1 MNILLTS
8 PFTPVSSNIHS
19 HRAAQAAIYAE
30 QLSSLGNVHLDRTG
44 NIHQDTVRIDATGN
58 IHSDPQ
64 QFDRVYVYHGNDWF
78 GSLNLFGGMKNYSN
92 IDKLILYSN
101 LKAPVYSLW
110 IDHPKYSEMLKPRL
124 DGDIH
129 PFWHLVD
136 WENLKKIE
144 DTAITVKEI
153 EVVNRVVAGDSHAIC
168 MYRPGWFVNSVPFK
182 TLHGALKEGLSS
194 FINPEHEIAEFYF
207 GNIDVRHHLC
217 RQPNPEQATRDLAN
231 RYYEQLSQLDLAKVS
246 AYELLPIEHES
257 RVLPKTG
264 YYKGTPFYGSW
275 DQRNTARLVFKD
287 EMRKLCAQGS
297 VNLIEWVD
305 PLLND
310 RGELDFECMEK
321 PKSVHLSRNSY
332 PHWQGRKWSGLSEN
346 KPATLEDFFA

>member
-1 MNILLTS
+1 MKTLITS

-30 QLSSLGNVHLDRTG
+30 QISVENGGVVHLDRTG
-44 NIHQDTVRIDATGN
+44 DIHHDIN
-58 IHSDPQ
+58 S
-64 QFDRVYVYHGNDWF
+64 FDSIYVYHGNDWF
-78 GSLNLFGGMKNYSN
+78 GSLNLFGGMKNYGN
-92 IDKLILYSN
+92 IDNLIRFS
-101 LKAPVYSLW
+101 KIEKTKKVYSLW
-110 IDHPKYSEMLKPRL
+110 IDHPKYSEMLSPRL
-124 DGDIH
+124 KDDIH
-129 PFWHLVD
+129 PDWHKVD
-136 WENLKKIE
+136 WENLKYIE
-144 DTAITVKEI
+144 DNAITVRQI

-194 FINPEHEIAEFYF
+194 FIDPEHEIAEFYF

-217 RQPNPEQATRDLAN
+217 RQPDPEQAARDLAN

-246 AYELLPIEHES
+246 VYELLPIEHES

-275 DQRNTARLVFKD
+275 DQRNAVRLAFKD

-297 VNLIEWVD
+297 VNFIEWVD

-321 PKSVHLSRNSY
+321 PKSVHLSRASY

>member
-1 MNILLTS
+1 MKTLITS

-30 QLSSLGNVHLDRTG
+30 QISVENGGLVHLDRTG
-44 NIHQDTVRIDATGN
+44 DIHHDIN
-58 IHSDPQ
+58 S
-64 QFDRVYVYHGNDWF
+64 FDSIYVYHGNDWF
-78 GSLNLFGGMKNYSN
+78 GSLNLFGGMKNYGN
-92 IDKLILYSN
+92 IDNLIRFS
-101 LKAPVYSLW
+101 KIEKTKKVYSLW
-110 IDHPKYSEMLKPRL
+110 IDHPKYSEMLEPRL
-124 DGDIH
+124 NGEIH
-129 PFWHLVD
+129 PDWHKVD
-136 WENLKKIE
+136 WENLKYIE
-144 DTAITVKEI
+144 NNAITVREI
-153 EVVNRVVAGDSHAIC
+153 ETVNSAVAGDSHAIC

-182 TLHGALKEGLSS
+182 TLHGALKEGLQT
-194 FINPEHEIAEFYF
+194 FIQPHHEIAEFYF

-217 RQPNPEQATRDLAN
+217 RQPDPEMATRDLAN
-231 RYYEQLSQLDLAKVS
+231 RYYTQLSQLDLAKVY

-275 DQRNTARLVFKD
+275 EDRNRCRLIFKD

-297 VNLIEWVD
+297 VNFIEWGD

-346 KPATLEDFFA
+346 KPATLEDFFT

>member
-1 MNILLTS
+1 MKTLITS

-30 QLSSLGNVHLDRTG
+30 QISVENGGLVHLDRTG
-44 NIHQDTVRIDATGN
+44 DIHHDIN
-58 IHSDPQ
+58 S
-64 QFDRVYVYHGNDWF
+64 FDSIYVYHGNDWF
-78 GSLNLFGGMKNYSN
+78 GSLNLFGGMKNYGN
-92 IDKLILYSN
+92 IDNLIRFS
-101 LKAPVYSLW
+101 KIDKTKKVYSLW
-110 IDHPKYSEMLKPRL
+110 IDHPKYSEMLEPRL
-124 DGDIH
+124 NGEIH
-129 PFWHLVD
+129 PDWHKVD
-136 WENLKKIE
+136 WENLKYIE
-144 DTAITVKEI
+144 NNAITIREI
-153 EVVNRVVAGDSHAIC
+153 EIVNRAVAGDSHAIC

-182 TLHGALKEGLSS
+182 TLHGALREGLQT
-194 FINPEHEIAEFYF
+194 FIQPHHEIAEFYF

-217 RQPNPEQATRDLAN
+217 RQPDLEMATRDLAN
-231 RYYEQLSQLDLAKVS
+231 RYYTQLSQLDLAKVY

-275 DQRNTARLVFKD
+275 EDRNRCRLIFKD

-297 VNLIEWVD
+297 VNFIEWVD

-346 KPATLEDFFA
+346 KPATLEDFFT

>member
-1 MNILLTS
+1 MKTLITS

-30 QLSSLGNVHLDRTG
+30 QISVENGGVVHLDRTG
-44 NIHQDTVRIDATGN
+44 DIHHDIN
-58 IHSDPQ
+58 S
-64 QFDRVYVYHGNDWF
+64 FDSIYVYHGNDWF
-78 GSLNLFGGMKNYSN
+78 GSLNLFGGMKNYGN
-92 IDKLILYSN
+92 IDNLIRFS
-101 LKAPVYSLW
+101 KIEKTKKVYSLW
-110 IDHPKYSEMLKPRL
+110 IDHPKYSEMLSPRL
-124 DGDIH
+124 KDDIH
-129 PFWHLVD
+129 PDWHKVD
-136 WENLKKIE
+136 WENLKYIE
-144 DTAITVKEI
+144 DNAITVRQI

-182 TLHGALKEGLSS
+182 TLHGALKEGLGT
-194 FINPEHEIAEFYF
+194 FIDPEHEIAEFYF

-231 RYYEQLSQLDLAKVS
+231 RYYEQLSRLDLAKVS

-297 VNLIEWVD
+297 VNFIEWVD
-305 PLLND
+305 PLLNN

>member
-1 MNILLTS
+1 MKTLITS

-30 QLSSLGNVHLDRTG
+30 QISVENGGLVHLDRTG
-44 NIHQDTVRIDATGN
+44 DIHHDINSFDNI
-58 IHSDPQ
+58 
-64 QFDRVYVYHGNDWF
+64 YVYHGNDWF
-78 GSLNLFGGMKNYSN
+78 GSLNLFGGMKNYGN
-92 IDKLILYSN
+92 IDNLIRFS
-101 LKAPVYSLW
+101 KIEKTKKVYSLW
-110 IDHPKYSEMLKPRL
+110 IDHPKYSEMLEPRL
-124 DGDIH
+124 NGDIH
-129 PFWHLVD
+129 PDWHKVD
-136 WENLKKIE
+136 WENLKYIE
-144 DTAITVKEI
+144 NNAITVREI
-153 EVVNRVVAGDSHAIC
+153 EIVNRAVAGDSHAIC

-182 TLHGALKEGLSS
+182 TLHGALKEGLQT
-194 FINPEHEIAEFYF
+194 FIEPHHEIAEFYF

-217 RQPNPEQATRDLAN
+217 RQPDPEAATRDLAN
-231 RYYEQLSQLDLAKVS
+231 RYYTQLSSLDLAKVY

-275 DQRNTARLVFKD
+275 EDRNRCRLIFKD
-287 EMRKLCAQGS
+287 EMRKLCARGS
-297 VNLIEWVD
+297 VNFIEWVD

-346 KPATLEDFFA
+346 KPATLEDFFT

>member
-1 MNILLTS
+1 MKTLITS

-30 QLSSLGNVHLDRTG
+30 QISVENGGLVHLDRTG
-44 NIHQDTVRIDATGN
+44 DIHHDIN
-58 IHSDPQ
+58 S
-64 QFDRVYVYHGNDWF
+64 FDSIYVYHGNDWF
-78 GSLNLFGGMKNYSN
+78 GSLNLFGGMKNYGN
-92 IDKLILYSN
+92 IDNLIRFS
-101 LKAPVYSLW
+101 KIDKTKKVYSLW
-110 IDHPKYSEMLKPRL
+110 IDHPKYSEMLEPRL
-124 DGDIH
+124 NGEIH
-129 PFWHLVD
+129 PDWHKVD
-136 WENLKKIE
+136 WENLKYIE
-144 DTAITVKEI
+144 NNAITVREI
-153 EVVNRVVAGDSHAIC
+153 EIVNRAVAGDSHAIC

-182 TLHGALKEGLSS
+182 TLHGALKEGLQT
-194 FINPEHEIAEFYF
+194 FIQPHHEIAEFYF

-217 RQPNPEQATRDLAN
+217 RQPDPEAATRDLAN
-231 RYYEQLSQLDLAKVS
+231 RYYTQLSQLDLAKVY
-246 AYELLPIEHES
+246 AYELLPIENES

-275 DQRNTARLVFKD
+275 EDRNRCRLIFKD

-297 VNLIEWVD
+297 VNFIEWVD

-346 KPATLEDFFA
+346 KPATLEDFFT

>member
-1 MNILLTS
+1 MNILVTS

-30 QLSSLGNVHLDRTG
+30 QLSAEFGNVHLDRTG
-44 NIHQDTVRIDATGN
+44 D
-58 IHSDPQ
+58 IHSDPGS
-64 QFDRVYVYHGNDWF
+64 FDQVYTYHGNDWF

-92 IDKLILYSN
+92 IDKLIRYSK

-129 PFWHLVD
+129 PDWHLVD
-136 WENLKKIE
+136 WENLKKLE
-144 DTAITVKEI
+144 DTAITVREI
-153 EVVNRVVAGDSHAIC
+153 ETTNRAVAGDSHAIC

-182 TLHGALKEGLSS
+182 TLHGAIKEGLQT
-194 FINPEHEIAEFYF
+194 FIEPHHEIAEFYF

-217 RQPNPEQATRDLAN
+217 RQPNPEQAARDLAKK
-231 RYYEQLSQLDLAKVS
+231 YYEQLYQLDLAKVY

-257 RVLPKTG
+257 RILPKTG
-264 YYKGTPFYGSW
+264 YYKGTPFYGLW
-275 DQRNTARLVFKD
+275 EQRNKCRLVFKD
-287 EMRKLCAQGS
+287 EMKKLCAQGG
-297 VNLIEWVD
+297 VNFIEWVD
-305 PLLND
+305 PLLNE

-332 PHWQGRKWSGLSEN
+332 PHWQGRKWSGLPET
-346 KPATLEDFFA
+346 KLATLEDFFI

>member
-1 MNILLTS
+1 MKTLITS

-30 QLSSLGNVHLDRTG
+30 QISVENGGLVHLDRTG
-44 NIHQDTVRIDATGN
+44 NIHDDIN
-58 IHSDPQ
+58 S
-64 QFDRVYVYHGNDWF
+64 FDSIYVYHGNDWF
-78 GSLNLFGGMKNYSN
+78 GSLNLFGGMKNYGN
-92 IDKLILYSN
+92 IDNLIRFS
-101 LKAPVYSLW
+101 KIEKTKKVYSLW
-110 IDHPKYSEMLKPRL
+110 IDHPKYSEMLEPRL
-124 DGDIH
+124 NGEIH
-129 PFWHLVD
+129 PDWHKVD
-136 WENLKKIE
+136 WENLKYIE
-144 DTAITVKEI
+144 NNAITIREI
-153 EVVNRVVAGDSHAIC
+153 EIVNRAVAGDSHAIC

-182 TLHGALKEGLSS
+182 TLHGALKEGLQT
-194 FINPEHEIAEFYF
+194 FIQPHHEIAEFYF

-217 RQPNPEQATRDLAN
+217 RQPDPEMATRDLAN
-231 RYYEQLSQLDLAKVS
+231 RYYTQLSQLDLAKVY

-275 DQRNTARLVFKD
+275 EDRNRCRLIFKD

-297 VNLIEWVD
+297 VHFIEWVD

-346 KPATLEDFFA
+346 KPATLEDFFT

>member
-1 MNILLTS
+1 MKTLITS

-30 QLSSLGNVHLDRTG
+30 QISVENGGLVHLDRTG
-44 NIHQDTVRIDATGN
+44 DIHHDIN
-58 IHSDPQ
+58 S
-64 QFDRVYVYHGNDWF
+64 FDSIYVYHGNDWF
-78 GSLNLFGGMKNYSN
+78 GSLNLFGGMKNYGN
-92 IDKLILYSN
+92 IDNLIRFS
-101 LKAPVYSLW
+101 KIDKTKKVYSLW
-110 IDHPKYSEMLKPRL
+110 IDHPKYSEMLEPRL
-124 DGDIH
+124 NGEIH
-129 PFWHLVD
+129 PDWHKVD
-136 WENLKKIE
+136 WENLKYIE
-144 DTAITVKEI
+144 NNAITVREI
-153 EVVNRVVAGDSHAIC
+153 EIVNRAVAGDSHAIC

-182 TLHGALKEGLSS
+182 TLHGALKEGLQT
-194 FINPEHEIAEFYF
+194 FIEPHHEIAEFYF

-217 RQPNPEQATRDLAN
+217 RQPDPEAATRDLAN
-231 RYYEQLSQLDLAKVS
+231 RYYTQLSQLDLAKVY

-275 DQRNTARLVFKD
+275 EDRNRCRLIFKD
-287 EMRKLCAQGS
+287 EMRKLCARGS
-297 VNLIEWVD
+297 VNFIEWVD

-346 KPATLEDFFA
+346 KPATLEDFFT

>member
-1 MNILLTS
+1 MKTLITS

-30 QLSSLGNVHLDRTG
+30 QISVENGGLVHLDRTG
-44 NIHQDTVRIDATGN
+44 DIHHDIN
-58 IHSDPQ
+58 S
-64 QFDRVYVYHGNDWF
+64 FDSIYVYHGNDWF
-78 GSLNLFGGMKNYSN
+78 GSLNLFGGMKNYGN
-92 IDKLILYSN
+92 IDNLIRFS
-101 LKAPVYSLW
+101 KIDKTKKVYSLW
-110 IDHPKYSEMLKPRL
+110 IDHPKYSEMLEPRL
-124 DGDIH
+124 NGEIH
-129 PFWHLVD
+129 PDWHKVD
-136 WENLKKIE
+136 WENLKYIE
-144 DTAITVKEI
+144 NNAITVREI
-153 EVVNRVVAGDSHAIC
+153 ETVNRAVAGDSHAIC

-182 TLHGALKEGLSS
+182 TLHGALKEGLQT
-194 FINPEHEIAEFYF
+194 FIEPHHEIAEFYF

-217 RQPNPEQATRDLAN
+217 RQPDPEAATRDLAN
-231 RYYEQLSQLDLAKVS
+231 RYYTQLSQLDLAKVY

-275 DQRNTARLVFKD
+275 EDRNRCRLIFKD
-287 EMRKLCAQGS
+287 EMRKLCARGS
-297 VNLIEWVD
+297 VNFIEWVD

-346 KPATLEDFFA
+346 KPATLEDFFT

>member
-1 MNILLTS
+1 MKTLITS

-30 QLSSLGNVHLDRTG
+30 QISVENGGMVHLDRTG
-44 NIHQDTVRIDATGN
+44 NIHDDIN
-58 IHSDPQ
+58 S
-64 QFDRVYVYHGNDWF
+64 FDSIYVYHGNDWF
-78 GSLNLFGGMKNYSN
+78 GSLNLFGGMKNYGN
-92 IDKLILYSN
+92 IDNLIRFS
-101 LKAPVYSLW
+101 KIEKTKKVYSLW
-110 IDHPKYSEMLKPRL
+110 IDHPKYSEMLEPRL
-124 DGDIH
+124 NGEIH
-129 PFWHLVD
+129 PDWHKVD
-136 WENLKKIE
+136 WENLKYIE
-144 DTAITVKEI
+144 NNAITVREI
-153 EVVNRVVAGDSHAIC
+153 ETVNSAVAGDSHAIC

-182 TLHGALKEGLSS
+182 TLHGALKEGLQT
-194 FINPEHEIAEFYF
+194 FIQPHHEIAEFYF

-217 RQPNPEQATRDLAN
+217 RQPDPEMATRDLAN
-231 RYYEQLSQLDLAKVS
+231 RYYTQLSQLDLAKVY

-275 DQRNTARLVFKD
+275 EDRNRCRLIFKD

-297 VNLIEWVD
+297 VNFIEWVD

-346 KPATLEDFFA
+346 KPATLEDFFT

>member
-1 MNILLTS
+1 MNILVTS

-30 QLSSLGNVHLDRTG
+30 QLSAEFGNVHLDRTG
-44 NIHQDTVRIDATGN
+44 DIHP
-58 IHSDPQ
+58 DPGS
-64 QFDRVYVYHGNDWF
+64 FDQVYTYHGNDWF

-92 IDKLILYSN
+92 IDKLIRYSK

-129 PFWHLVD
+129 PDWHLVD
-136 WENLKKIE
+136 WENLKKLE
-144 DTAITVKEI
+144 DTASTVREI
-153 EVVNRVVAGDSHAIC
+153 ETTNRAVAGDSHAIC

-182 TLHGALKEGLSS
+182 TLHGAIKEGLQT
-194 FINPEHEIAEFYF
+194 FIEPHHEIAEFYF

-217 RQPNPEQATRDLAN
+217 RRPNPEQAARDLAKK
-231 RYYEQLSQLDLAKVS
+231 YYEQLYQLDLAKVY

-257 RVLPKTG
+257 RILPKTG
-264 YYKGTPFYGSW
+264 YYKGTPFYGLW
-275 DQRNTARLVFKD
+275 EQRNKCRLVFKD
-287 EMRKLCAQGS
+287 EMKKLCAQGG
-297 VNLIEWVD
+297 VNFIEWVD
-305 PLLND
+305 PLLNE

-332 PHWQGRKWSGLSEN
+332 PHWQGRKWSGLPET
-346 KPATLEDFFA
+346 KLATLEDFFI